1 MPSTDTAMDTASSL
15 SEDSSSNALAAPPST
30 GHLPNNAKA
39 YSIPP
44 AHPTLWKTFGRH
56 SAAGRVLSALYQT
69 PQSRRPLREQRDMYP
84 KPKSIHN
91 SDVYNV
97 NYLNIIRQ
105 GGSHVIGGGSKGSG
119 SVRKDREASV
129 VVPRLGGSM
138 NFHHDGSN
146 LKYQCYSK
154 QRKSFS
160 TILQD
165 TDNYKEQIAPPSV
178 GNDGSMTAE
187 GEVIDI
193 CDLRKADLQHL
204 FRYQSCQVM
213 PTDARLPAPTKD
225 SIPLQPSKQMEK
237 KTQLIQQT
245 KNNPEQSK
253 MLLNMIKKKHPRT
266 ITTTTTG
273 MTKENEKL
281 FRELVDE
288 IDERQA
294 HLTELQ
300 SQYPTETA
308 LKAAAVS
315 ALAEDAVCHSRHE
328 RSSKRGGH
336 GSPAASGHMT
346 AGGSN
351 AVSNMN
357 DNLNTELVLEKE
369 IAQRMKDIQL
379 IMSVENIS

>member
-69 PQSRRPLREQRDMYP
+69 PQSRRP
-84 KPKSIHN
+84 
-91 SDVYNV
+91 
-97 NYLNIIRQ
+97 LNIIRQ